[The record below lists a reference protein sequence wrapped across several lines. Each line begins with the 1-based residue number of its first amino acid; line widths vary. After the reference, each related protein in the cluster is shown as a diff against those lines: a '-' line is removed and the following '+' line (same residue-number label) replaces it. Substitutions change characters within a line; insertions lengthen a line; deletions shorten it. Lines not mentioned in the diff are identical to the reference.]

1 MQGEPAISAKYKFSL
16 YILNNEVVEY
26 EYKIHQ
32 ILTIVLEGDFKVEH
46 DNKWRTYC
54 EIIAQLEKQL
64 VQTFSIIRGQ
74 CMQVLLDNT
83 KHDPDLD
90 ITS

>member
-1 MQGEPAISAKYKFSL
+1 M
-16 YILNNEVVEY
+16 EY

-32 ILTIVLEGDFKVEH
+32 ILTIVLEGDVKVEH

-74 CMQVLLDNT
+74 CMEVPLDNT